1 MKTCAIA
8 LSHDFPDLVDVIPS
22 LSFGGVADINLK
34 AFYNQFGEQF
44 AHRIQSSPLYT
55 FNNMIWYSNYLQH
68 MCNMLF

>member
-44 AHRIQSSPLYT
+44 AHRI
-55 FNNMIWYSNYLQH
+55 
-68 MCNMLF
+68 